1 MDRNLKKIKKE
12 MKRIEKKMKGLSFD
26 IDLADNYLDRRIS
39 NNMIW
44 VIVIIA
50 ISILVHICI

>member
-44 VIVIIA
+44 VIFIIA